1 MFLRA
6 PSTSREYHSEGSG
19 TFASDDDASYQ
30 PILKTGKGKEKKLDR
45 NVRWSKTYQTYE
57 ERRPHSFDSDYRDDN
72 NTFDDGDESLIA
84 DYLINKSDTN
94 NSDEEKSPG
103 RKKKIKVV
111 RPSSVFTPIEI
122 PAEFRLENRLQPTDS
137 GSLATLSEDDMSLI
151 DTMDSSYIPV
161 SRVASDDASI
171 VSLKTSRDDSKQRE
185 VDANLGHL
193 GLVIP
198 TLMGFWT
205 GFSQSEETSA
215 YGDNMASKSGS
226 YLHSSSYMSNTSAG
240 NNDVDKPA
248 EGDKTAKYLAPKESG
263 ESESDTEPDSTAD
276 SHSHFSKKEGR
287 SAFELDAA
295 MNKGEIAS
303 TDSWGQESEHSQGTV
318 SMCDSMCEDKIETLR
333 SDEDS
338 SNLSQTMSGE
348 VVSLASMEKKKR
360 SKFNF
365 RKKHQRKNQDNSA
378 GGKNKKGTKKS
389 STGNKQVP
397 DEKAQPQQDRLSE
410 NEAGDL
416 VDISHSAENEEE
428 NLNEDTERA
437 MVVDATLESSSIS
450 TDESNE
456 AKKNE
461 PVPNSKEKSKKKKK
475 GSLMNKLSFRRKGT
489 KSSAALSKKEM
500 KQMLEFAAVQQQ
512 KTSKEPEEKVKEVRL
527 EELIGEAVRREQ
539 ELVSSMG
546 QNVSSED
553 EIKDNKELDEPEEIK
568 IQDTCN
574 EEEASLPKTSTKE
587 EKPEEKVII
596 DLPTRSLRDHLYN
609 DLLRGGS
616 FDSVSTTEDI
626 LNELQQIEDTAQKMY
641 QSMVMENE

>member
-6 PSTSREYHSEGSG
+6 QSTSREYHSEGSG
-19 TFASDDDASYQ
+19 TFSDDDATYQ
-30 PILKTGKGKEKKLDR
+30 SILKTGKEKKLDR

-57 ERRPHSFDSDYRDDN
+57 ECRPHSFDSDYRDDN

-94 NSDEEKSPG
+94 NSDEEKSPD

-122 PAEFRLENRLQPTDS
+122 PAQFRLENRLQPTDS

-151 DTMDSSYIPV
+151 DTMDSSYVPV

-185 VDANLGHL
+185 VDVNFGHL

-198 TLMGFWT
+198 TLSKLTLGFWT

-226 YLHSSSYMSNTSAG
+226 YLHSSSYMSNTSAD
-240 NNDVDKPA
+240 NNDLDKPV
-248 EGDKTAKYLAPKESG
+248 EMNKGDKAAKYLAPKESR
-263 ESESDTEPDSTAD
+263 ESESDTERDSTAD
-276 SHSHFSKKEGR
+276 SHSHSSKKEGR

-295 MNKGEIAS
+295 IKKGETAP
-303 TDSWGQESEHSQGTV
+303 TDSWGQESDYSQGTV
-318 SMCDSMCEDKIETLR
+318 STCEDKIETLR

-338 SNLSQTMSGE
+338 SNLSQTLSAE
-348 VVSLASMEKKKR
+348 VVTLASMERKKR

-378 GGKNKKGTKKS
+378 GGKKKKGTDKS
-389 STGNKQVP
+389 STGNRQVP
-397 DEKAQPQQDRLSE
+397 DEKAQPQQVQPS
-410 NEAGDL
+410 DL
-416 VDISHSAENEEE
+416 VDISHAENEEE
-428 NLNEDTERA
+428 ENRNEDTERA
-437 MVVDATLESSSIS
+437 LVMEATVESPSIS
-450 TDESNE
+450 EDESNE
-456 AKKNE
+456 AKENE
-461 PVPNSKEKSKKKKK
+461 PVPISKEKSKKKKK
-475 GSLMNKLSFRRKGT
+475 GTLLNKLSFRRKGT

-500 KQMLEFAAVQQQ
+500 KQMLQFAAVQQQ
-512 KTSKEPEEKVKEVRL
+512 NISKEPEEKLKEVRL

-546 QNVSSED
+546 KNVSSED
-553 EIKDNKELDEPEEIK
+553 EIKGNKELDKPEEK
-568 IQDTCN
+568 KLQETSN
-574 EEEASLPKTSTKE
+574 EEEAIVSKTSTKE

-596 DLPTRSLRDHLYN
+596 DLQTRSLRDHLYN

-641 QSMVMENE
+641 QSMIMENE

>member
-6 PSTSREYHSEGSG
+6 PSTSREYDSEGSG
-19 TFASDDDASYQ
+19 TFSDDDASYQ

-57 ERRPHSFDSDYRDDN
+57 ECRPHSFDSDYRDDN
-72 NTFDDGDESLIA
+72 DTFDDGDESLIA

-103 RKKKIKVV
+103 RKKKIKVA

-122 PAEFRLENRLQPTDS
+122 PAKFRLENRLQPTDS

-185 VDANLGHL
+185 VDANFGHL

-248 EGDKTAKYLAPKESG
+248 EKNKGDKTAKYLAPKESG

-276 SHSHFSKKEGR
+276 SHSHSSKKKGR

-295 MNKGEIAS
+295 IKKGETAP
-303 TDSWGQESEHSQGTV
+303 TDSWGNESEHSQGTV
-318 SMCDSMCEDKIETLR
+318 STCEDKIETLR

-338 SNLSQTMSGE
+338 ANLSQTLSAE
-348 VVSLASMEKKKR
+348 VVTLASMEKKKR
-360 SKFNF
+360 PKFNF

-378 GGKNKKGTKKS
+378 GGKNKKGIKKS

-397 DEKAQPQQDRLSE
+397 DEKAQPQQDQPS
-410 NEAGDL
+410 DL
-416 VDISHSAENEEE
+416 IGISHSENEEE

-437 MVVDATLESSSIS
+437 MVVHATLESSSIS

-512 KTSKEPEEKVKEVRL
+512 KISKEPEEKVKEASL

-539 ELVSSMG
+539 ELVSSVG
-546 QNVSSED
+546 PKVSSED
-553 EIKDNKELDEPEEIK
+553 EIKENKELDKPEEK
-568 IQDTCN
+568 KLQVQETCN
-574 EEEASLPKTSTKE
+574 EEEASVSKTSTKE

-596 DLPTRSLRDHLYN
+596 DLPIRSLRDHLYN

-641 QSMVMENE
+641 QSMIMENE

>member
-19 TFASDDDASYQ
+19 TFSDDDATYQ
-30 PILKTGKGKEKKLDR
+30 SILKTDKDKEKKLDR

-57 ERRPHSFDSDYRDDN
+57 ECRPHSFDSDYRDDN
-72 NTFDDGDESLIA
+72 DTFDDGDESLIA

-122 PAEFRLENRLQPTDS
+122 PAKFRLENRLQPTDS

-171 VSLKTSRDDSKQRE
+171 VSLKTSRDDSKQRD
-185 VDANLGHL
+185 VDANFGHL

-240 NNDVDKPA
+240 NNDV
-248 EGDKTAKYLAPKESG
+248 ESG

-276 SHSHFSKKEGR
+276 SHSHSSKKEGR

-295 MNKGEIAS
+295 IKKGETAP
-303 TDSWGQESEHSQGTV
+303 TDSWGNESEHSQGTV
-318 SMCDSMCEDKIETLR
+318 STCEDKIETLR

-338 SNLSQTMSGE
+338 ANLSQTLSAE
-348 VVSLASMEKKKR
+348 VVTLASMEKKKR
-360 SKFNF
+360 PKFNF

-378 GGKNKKGTKKS
+378 GGKNKKGIKKS

-397 DEKAQPQQDRLSE
+397 DEKAQPQQDQPS
-410 NEAGDL
+410 DL
-416 VDISHSAENEEE
+416 VDISHSENEEE

-500 KQMLEFAAVQQQ
+500 KQMLEFAVVQQQ
-512 KTSKEPEEKVKEVRL
+512 KISKEPEQEKVIEASL

-539 ELVSSMG
+539 ELVSSVG
-546 QNVSSED
+546 PKVSSED
-553 EIKDNKELDEPEEIK
+553 EIKENKELDKPEEK
-568 IQDTCN
+568 KLQETCN
-574 EEEASLPKTSTKE
+574 EEEASVSKTSTKE
-587 EKPEEKVII
+587 EKPEEKVVI

-641 QSMVMENE
+641 QSMIMENE

>member
-19 TFASDDDASYQ
+19 TFSDDDDVSYQ
-30 PILKTGKGKEKKLDR
+30 SILKTGKGKEKKLDR

-57 ERRPHSFDSDYRDDN
+57 ECRPHSFDSDYRDDN
-72 NTFDDGDESLIA
+72 DTFDDGDESLIA

-122 PAEFRLENRLQPTDS
+122 PAKFRLENRLQPTDS

-215 YGDNMASKSGS
+215 YGDNMASKTGS

-248 EGDKTAKYLAPKESG
+248 EKNKGDLDLAPKESG

-276 SHSHFSKKEGR
+276 SHSSKREGR
-287 SAFELDAA
+287 SAVELDAA
-295 MNKGEIAS
+295 IKKGETAP
-303 TDSWGQESEHSQGTV
+303 TDSWGHESEHFQGTV
-318 SMCDSMCEDKIETLR
+318 STCEDKIETLR

-338 SNLSQTMSGE
+338 ANLSQTLSAE
-348 VVSLASMEKKKR
+348 VEKKKR
-360 SKFNF
+360 PKFNF

-378 GGKNKKGTKKS
+378 GGKNKKGIKTS

-397 DEKAQPQQDRLSE
+397 DQKAQPQQDQPS
-410 NEAGDL
+410 DL
-416 VDISHSAENEEE
+416 VDISHSENEEE

-450 TDESNE
+450 TDESYE
-456 AKKNE
+456 AKKNV

-512 KTSKEPEEKVKEVRL
+512 KISKEPEQEKVKEASL

-539 ELVSSMG
+539 ELVSSVG
-546 QNVSSED
+546 PKVSSED
-553 EIKDNKELDEPEEIK
+553 EIKENKELGKPEEK
-568 IQDTCN
+568 KLQETCN
-574 EEEASLPKTSTKE
+574 EEEASVSKTSTRE
-587 EKPEEKVII
+587 EKPEEQVII

-626 LNELQQIEDTAQKMY
+626 LNELQQIEDTAKKMY
-641 QSMVMENE
+641 QSMIMENE

>member
-6 PSTSREYHSEGSG
+6 QSTSRDYHSKGSG
-19 TFASDDDASYQ
+19 TFSDDDATYQ
-30 PILKTGKGKEKKLDR
+30 SILKTGKEKKLDR

-57 ERRPHSFDSDYRDDN
+57 ECRPHSFDSDYRDDN

-94 NSDEEKSPG
+94 NSDEEKSPD

-122 PAEFRLENRLQPTDS
+122 PAQFRLENRLQPTDS

-171 VSLKTSRDDSKQRE
+171 VSMKTSRDDNKQRE
-185 VDANLGHL
+185 VDVNFGHL

-226 YLHSSSYMSNTSAG
+226 YLHSSSYMSNTSAD
-240 NNDVDKPA
+240 NNDLDKPV
-248 EGDKTAKYLAPKESG
+248 EMNKGDKAAKYLAPKESR
-263 ESESDTEPDSTAD
+263 ESESDTERDSTAD
-276 SHSHFSKKEGR
+276 SHSHSSKKEGR

-295 MNKGEIAS
+295 IKKGETAP

-318 SMCDSMCEDKIETLR
+318 STCEDKIETLR

-338 SNLSQTMSGE
+338 SNLSQTLSAG
-348 VVSLASMEKKKR
+348 VVTLASMERKKR

-378 GGKNKKGTKKS
+378 GGKKKKGTDKS
-389 STGNKQVP
+389 STGNRQVP
-397 DEKAQPQQDRLSE
+397 DEKAQPQQVQPS
-410 NEAGDL
+410 DL
-416 VDISHSAENEEE
+416 VDISHAENEEE
-428 NLNEDTERA
+428 ENRNEDTERA
-437 MVVDATLESSSIS
+437 IVMEATVESPSIS
-450 TDESNE
+450 EDGSNE
-456 AKKNE
+456 AKENE
-461 PVPNSKEKSKKKKK
+461 PVPISKEKSKKKKK
-475 GSLMNKLSFRRKGT
+475 GTLLNKLSFRRKGT

-500 KQMLEFAAVQQQ
+500 KQMLQFAAVQQQ
-512 KTSKEPEEKVKEVRL
+512 NISKEPEEKVKEVRL
-527 EELIGEAVRREQ
+527 EDLIGEAVRREQ
-539 ELVSSMG
+539 EIVSSMG
-546 QNVSSED
+546 QKVSSED
-553 EIKDNKELDEPEEIK
+553 EIKDNKILDKPEEKK
-568 IQDTCN
+568 IQETCN
-574 EEEASLPKTSTKE
+574 EEEASVSKTSTKE
-587 EKPEEKVII
+587 EKPEEKVTI

-641 QSMVMENE
+641 QSMIMENE

>member
-6 PSTSREYHSEGSG
+6 QSTSRDYHSKGSG
-19 TFASDDDASYQ
+19 TFSDDDATYQ
-30 PILKTGKGKEKKLDR
+30 SILKTGKEKKLDR

-57 ERRPHSFDSDYRDDN
+57 ECRPHSFDSDYRDDN

-94 NSDEEKSPG
+94 NSDEEKSPD

-122 PAEFRLENRLQPTDS
+122 PAQFRLENRLQPTDS

-171 VSLKTSRDDSKQRE
+171 VSMKTSRDDNKQRE
-185 VDANLGHL
+185 VDVNFGHL

-226 YLHSSSYMSNTSAG
+226 YLHSSSYMSNTSAD
-240 NNDVDKPA
+240 NNDLDKPV
-248 EGDKTAKYLAPKESG
+248 EMNKGDKAAKYLAPKESR
-263 ESESDTEPDSTAD
+263 ESESDTERDSTAD
-276 SHSHFSKKEGR
+276 SHSHSSKKEGR

-295 MNKGEIAS
+295 IKKGETAP

-318 SMCDSMCEDKIETLR
+318 STCEDKIETLR

-338 SNLSQTMSGE
+338 SNLSQTLSAG
-348 VVSLASMEKKKR
+348 VVTLASMERKKR

-378 GGKNKKGTKKS
+378 GGKKKKGTDKS
-389 STGNKQVP
+389 STGNRQVP
-397 DEKAQPQQDRLSE
+397 DEKAQPQQVQPS
-410 NEAGDL
+410 DL
-416 VDISHSAENEEE
+416 VDISHAENEEE
-428 NLNEDTERA
+428 ENRNEDTERA
-437 MVVDATLESSSIS
+437 IVMEATVESPSIS
-450 TDESNE
+450 EDGSNE
-456 AKKNE
+456 AKENE
-461 PVPNSKEKSKKKKK
+461 PVPISKEKSKKKKK
-475 GSLMNKLSFRRKGT
+475 GTLLNKLSFRRKGT

-500 KQMLEFAAVQQQ
+500 KQMLQFAAVQQQ
-512 KTSKEPEEKVKEVRL
+512 NISKEPEEKVKEVRL
-527 EELIGEAVRREQ
+527 EDLIGEAVRREQ
-539 ELVSSMG
+539 EIVSSMG
-546 QNVSSED
+546 QKVSSED
-553 EIKDNKELDEPEEIK
+553 EIKDNKILDKPEKKK
-568 IQDTCN
+568 IQETCN
-574 EEEASLPKTSTKE
+574 EEEASVSKTSTKE
-587 EKPEEKVII
+587 EKPEEKVTI

-641 QSMVMENE
+641 QSMIMENE